1 MRKSVF
7 SLVVLSLMSLGL
19 VTVILF
25 NSTPQNGVLTIFA
38 FYFCLAIFI
47 WTLFSIVLITLKIKS
62 KSLRQGLPTIFRRSF
77 LFSIITV
84 CVIFFSSISVLNALS
99 VITIVSAAFL
109 TELFFINRVIEKS
122 K

>member
-47 WTLFSIVLITLKIKS
+47 WTLFSIALITLKIKS
-62 KSLRQGLPTIFRRSF
+62 KNLRQGLPTIFRRSF
-77 LFSIITV
+77 LISIITV
-84 CVIFFSSISVLNALS
+84 SIIFFSSISVLNVLS